1 MLNVLSVPI
10 RFISEVR
17 SELTRVVWPARTEV
31 VRLTAAVISISVLV
45 GGFIGRLD
53 YLLTPLTTYLIK

>member
-45 GGFIGRLD
+45 GGFIGSLD
-53 YLLTPLTTYLIK
+53 YLLTTLTSYLIR